1 MYIFSIN
8 ICRFLSH
15 ERLMNVLI
23 FYLSNIDV
31 LIFYFCA
38 LMGCLVHPLW
48 KSLLLADEIVVRGV
62 GAGVEGVGAY
72 ISQTGGPPTYYY

>member
-8 ICRFLSH
+8 RCRFLSH
-15 ERLMNVLI
+15 EPLMNVLI
-23 FYLSNIDV
+23 FYLSNTDV

-38 LMGCLVHPLW
+38 LVGYLVPPLW

-62 GAGVEGVGAY
+62 GAGVEGVAY
-72 ISQTGGPPTYYY
+72 NSQTGGPATHYY